1 MVTVMCY
8 LDFIL
13 IAFFGLFY
21 ASVIVIAVL
30 AVGRIKR
37 SHRLMKELRFLDF
50 YDRDKRSYEYL
61 DRLDLQFNYRCQLVK
76 KILRTCPSQ
85 FGQWVGDGMD
95 GAIPV
100 PGESE
105 KVDEKMVDE
114 YLTLLEVY
122 SLLEVSGAVVPSIFW
137 DEFQSYFQEIAACR
151 GLAYYINTQPA
162 LWGVRA
168 NLLRLRRE
176 E

>member
-1 MVTVMCY
+1 MCY
-8 LDFIL
+8 LHFL
-13 IAFFGLFY
+13 WSVFLGFFY
-21 ASVIVIAVL
+21 TAVIVL
-30 AVGRIKR
+30 AVIVVRGLIRR
-37 SHRLMKELRFLDF
+37 HRFMKEFRLVDF

-85 FGQWVGDGMD
+85 FGQWVDDGMD

-114 YLTLLEVY
+114 YLTHLEVY

-137 DEFQSYFQEIAACR
+137 DEFQGYFQEIAACR
-151 GLAYYINTQPA
+151 GLASYINTQPA

-168 NLLRLRRE
+168 NLLRVRRE
-176 E
+176 Q

>member
-13 IAFFGLFY
+13 SAFFGLFY

-30 AVGRIKR
+30 AVRGIKR

-50 YDRDKRSYEYL
+50 YDKDKRSYEYL
-61 DRLDLQFNYRCQLVK
+61 DRVDILFSHRCQLIK
-76 KILRTCPSQ
+76 KMIRTCPSE
-85 FGQWVGDGMD
+85 FGQWVDDGMD
-95 GAIPV
+95 GEIPV

-105 KVDEKMVDE
+105 KVDGTMVDE

-122 SLLEVSGAVVPSIFW
+122 SLLEISGAVVPSIFW
-137 DEFQSYFQEIAACR
+137 YEFQGYFQEIAACR
-151 GLAYYINTQPA
+151 YLASYINTQPA

-176 E
+176 K

>member
-1 MVTVMCY
+1 MCF

-13 IAFFGLFY
+13 IAFFFLFY
-21 ASVIVIAVL
+21 VSVIVIAVL
-30 AVGRIKR
+30 TTR
-37 SHRLMKELRFLDF
+37 SIRRSDRLMKKLRLVAF

-61 DRLDLQFNYRCQLVK
+61 DRLDILFSNRCQLVK
-76 KILRTCPSQ
+76 KIIRTCPSE
-85 FGQWVGDGMD
+85 FGQWVDDGMD
-95 GAIPV
+95 GEISV

-105 KVDEKMVDE
+105 KVDETMVDE

-122 SLLEVSGAVVPSIFW
+122 SLLEASGAVVPSVFW
-137 DEFQSYFQEIAACR
+137 DEFECYFEEIAACR
-151 GLAYYINTQPA
+151 YLASYINTQPA

-168 NLLRLRRE
+168 NLLRLWRE